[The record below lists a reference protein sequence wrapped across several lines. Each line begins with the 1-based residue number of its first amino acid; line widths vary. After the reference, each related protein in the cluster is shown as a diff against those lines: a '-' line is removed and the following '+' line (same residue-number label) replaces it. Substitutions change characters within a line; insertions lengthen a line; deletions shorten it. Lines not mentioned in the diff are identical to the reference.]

1 MVSGMNFTHHI
12 SKGFRGFGGGYSSSI
27 THTMAHELGHG
38 LFGLDHIFSGAYG
51 IKKGATYNLMDYTEK
66 TPNDALS
73 YHEWTQINR
82 PLPNWSAL
90 SRAEEDMYLSMSK
103 VMFTDTFSGIINT
116 LFGDYPELQRLFVGR
131 YTPSWTGRDRYL
143 YAPMNF
149 ANTIQ
154 NINPVNENDSEEL
167 FSVALI
173 AGIIYSGVLESKN
186 SITLTKGDRT
196 VTNNSGR
203 TINLGNPQNDRLYGI
218 RVSYISLNPNST
230 SVSIDGNDIIE
241 FTDEDYRFSFV
252 HEIVHSKL
260 WVEQSNV
267 QLTPMQLLSIQAGTT
282 TPPSSTE
289 NLIQNMINVKYNFD
303 CAIQID
309 NFIRMYM
316 HRKQNNTTDVSDC
329 IVRTTRGHHNWPE
342 DINESIDGYHLT
354 LPQLIDLPENIFSR
368 LISDEVFEA
377 LKGVNG
383 NGKKITVHRNM
394 IPEKYRTSYYGYR

>member
-1 MVSGMNFTHHI
+1 
-12 SKGFRGFGGGYSSSI
+12 
-27 THTMAHELGHG
+27 
-38 LFGLDHIFSGAYG
+38 
-51 IKKGATYNLMDYTEK
+51 
-66 TPNDALS
+66 
-73 YHEWTQINR
+73 
-82 PLPNWSAL
+82 
-90 SRAEEDMYLSMSK
+90 MSK

>member
-1 MVSGMNFTHHI
+1 MNFTHHI
-12 SKGFRGFGGGYSSSI
+12 SNGFRGFGGGYSSSI

-73 YHEWTQINR
+73 YHEWNQINL
-82 PLPNWSAL
+82 PLPSWSAL
-90 SRAEEDMYLSMSK
+90 SRVEEDMYLSMST
-103 VMFTDTFSGIINT
+103 VMFTDTFSRIINT
-116 LFGDYPELQRLFVGR
+116 LFGDYPELQRLFVGS
-131 YTPSWTGRDRYL
+131 YCTSWTGRDRYL
-143 YAPMNF
+143 YASMNF

-154 NINPVNENDSEEL
+154 NITPVNGNDSEEL

-173 AGIIYSGVLESKN
+173 AAIIYSGVLESKN
-186 SITLTKGDRT
+186 SITLRNGDRT
-196 VTNNSGR
+196 ATVQDQNGNLI
-203 TINLGNPQNDRLYGI
+203 INLGNPQDDWLYGI
-218 RVSYISLNPNST
+218 PVSFISPNPNST
-230 SVSIDGNDIIE
+230 SYSIFKDGNDSR
-241 FTDEDYRFSFV
+241 FRDNDYRFSFV

-260 WVEQSNV
+260 WVNVTNDSNNSP
-267 QLTPMQLLSIQAGTT
+267 TD
-282 TPPSSTE
+282 
-289 NLIQNMINVKYNFD
+289 NLIRSMIVLKYNFD

-316 HRKQNNTTDVSDC
+316 YRKQENKTDVSDC
-329 IVRTTRGHHNWPE
+329 MVRTTRGHHNWPE
-342 DINESIDGYHLT
+342 DINKSIDGYHLT

-368 LISDEVFEA
+368 LISKNVFEA

-383 NGKKITVHRNM
+383 NGKKITGHRNM

>member
-1 MVSGMNFTHHI
+1 
-12 SKGFRGFGGGYSSSI
+12 
-27 THTMAHELGHG
+27 MAHELGHG
-38 LFGLDHIFSGAYG
+38 IFGLDHIFSGAYG

-73 YHEWTQINR
+73 YHEWTQINL
-82 PLPNWSAL
+82 PLPSWSAL
-90 SRAEEDMYLSMSK
+90 SRVEEDMYLSMSK